1 MGWMLLSV
9 AWLAL
14 ACTVLGFAAYRKMVT
29 YSEDDLIHLEDTAGR
44 QIAQQK
50 SLAGRLDF
58 VDRWGKFLT
67 IVTLVFGMI
76 LAAAFLYQ
84 QWVISYQLVP

>member
-14 ACTVLGFAAYRKMVT
+14 ACTVLGFAAYRKMVA
-29 YSEDDLIHLEDTAGR
+29 YSEDDLIHLEDADR
-44 QIAQQK
+44 FKIEQQK

-58 VDRWGKFLT
+58 VDRWGKMLT
-67 IVTLVFGMI
+67 VLTLVFGI
-76 LAAAFLYQ
+76 LLAAAFLYQ
-84 QWVISYQLVP
+84 QWVTSYQLVP